1 DVASAR
7 VAGPADDRSV
17 EITFTDAG
25 ARKAGKLSEDHAD
38 RPLAVLVDGKVLAAP
53 VIRAKLGQTVRIT
66 SFAEEDAA
74 KLVKAVGGK
83 K

>member
-1 DVASAR
+1 
-7 VAGPADDRSV
+7 
-17 EITFTDAG
+17 
-25 ARKAGKLSEDHAD
+25 
-38 RPLAVLVDGKVLAAP
+38 VDGKVLAAP